1 MEQANHSD
9 VQAHVR
15 RLWRHHGTTVPT
27 PRRGP
32 RQQLDLDEVIEAGIA
47 IADAE
52 GLAAVST
59 RSVAA
64 KFGKSA
70 MALYAYVGS
79 KENLISLMQ
88 DHACALPDWSDPT
101 AGLAD
106 ALETWA
112 LKLFHVYLT
121 HPWLT
126 ELSWSQASQ
135 GPNEQAWLERLLVTL
150 DAWQVAPPAR
160 ASVVTA
166 LYAAVRATAQTAA
179 AYQRIDDEGIMA
191 WRARAATTA
200 LLIPDFAE
208 RYPQTVRLQ
217 PAGDHDWQQAP
228 RFALRKVVEILA
240 RGVDPTTE

>member
-1 MEQANHSD
+1 MEQGPRSD
-9 VQAHVR
+9 VRAHVR

-47 IADAE
+47 VADIE

-59 RSVAA
+59 RAVAA
-64 KFGKSA
+64 RFGKSA
-70 MALYAYVGS
+70 MALYAYIGS

-101 AGLAD
+101 ASLAD
-106 ALETWA
+106 ALEIWA
-112 LKLFHVYLT
+112 LKLFHVYLA

-126 ELSWSQASQ
+126 EVPWSQASQ
-135 GPNEQAWLERLLVTL
+135 GPNEQAWLERLLAIL
-150 DAWQVAPPAR
+150 DTWQVTQSAQ

-166 LYAAVRATAQTAA
+166 LYATIRATAQTSA
-179 AYQRIDDEGIMA
+179 AYQRIDDHGIEA

-208 RYPQTVRLQ
+208 RYPQTTRLQ
-217 PAGDHDWQQAP
+217 SSSDHDWQQAP
-228 RFALRKVVEILA
+228 RIAVQEVVKILA
-240 RGVDPTTE
+240 RGVDPTTG